1 MLKTNKYRVY
11 PNKEQEIQINK
22 TFGSTRFVY
31 NMMLKFR
38 KDLYSQTLLS
48 YTKIECNNWCN
59 RVLKEEYSWLKEVD
73 KFALTNAIYNMD
85 NAYQKFFKEHTGYP
99 RFKNKKGNYKAYTT
113 NYTNNNIIV
122 DYVNNY
128 IKLPKLGKVKSK
140 VHRELNGKIKNA
152 TISRTPSGKY
162 YVAVTY
168 ECNDNKKL
176 PNTDKVVGID
186 LGVKDLVTTSDG
198 IKYEN
203 SHTLKKNEDKLK
215 RLQKRLSK
223 KKKGSNNY
231 NKLRRKLAVCY
242 EKITN
247 IRKDSL
253 HKISHELV
261 YENQV
266 IVTED
271 LCVKNMVKNHNLA
284 SAIHD
289 ASFGELIREL
299 EYKAKWHS
307 RTLIKIDTF
316 YPSSQLCHACGNKNT
331 MVKDLSIRS
340 WECPNCH
347 SRNDRD
353 INAAKNILQEGL
365 RILFN

>member
-11 PNKEQEIQINK
+11 PNKEQEILINK
-22 TFGSTRFVY
+22 TFGSARFVY
-31 NMMLKFR
+31 NKMLKFR
-38 KDLYSQTLLS
+38 KDLYSQTHIS
-48 YTKIECNNWCN
+48 YTKIDCNNWCN
-59 RVLKEEYSWLKEVD
+59 RVLKEEYPWLKEVD

-85 NAYQKFFKEHTGYP
+85 NAYQKFFKQHSGYP
-99 RFKNKKGNYKAYTT
+99 RFKNKKDNYKAYTT

-122 DYVNNY
+122 DYNNNY

-140 VHRELNGKIKNA
+140 VHRDLNGKIKNA

-162 YVAVTY
+162 YVALTY
-168 ECNDNKKL
+168 ECNNKIL

-186 LGVKDLVTTSDG
+186 LGVKDLVITSDG

-203 SHTLKKNEDKLK
+203 PHTLKKKEDKLK
-215 RLQKRLSK
+215 RIQRRLSK
-223 KKKGSNNY
+223 KEKGSSNY
-231 NKLRRKLAVCY
+231 KKLKQQLALCY

-253 HKISHELV
+253 HKISHKLV

-271 LCVKNMVKNHNLA
+271 LRVKNMVRNHNLA
-284 SAIHD
+284 RSILD

-299 EYKAKWHS
+299 EYKANWYS

-316 YPSSQLCHACGNKNT
+316 YPSSQLCHVCGNKNA

-347 SRNDRD
+347 SKNDRD

-365 RILFN
+365 RLLS